1 MFILPVYLAAY
12 QFNYIVMSGRIAKI
26 KEIFN
31 TTLSNGAKLLSF
43 GVDFQGTTHKAI
55 ATGIAGIDAK
65 PTLQDNVVTIK
76 QAHSGSQPLVIGTND
91 VISESVTAEGEIQIY
106 SRNAEGVK
114 QADILIKADGS
125 IKLNNASGSFKLK
138 ADGTCEASNDI
149 VISGISFLEHVHAL
163 PTLQDSQGGA
173 VVTVPADSPTQP
185 PE

>member
-1 MFILPVYLAAY
+1 
-12 QFNYIVMSGRIAKI
+12 MSGRVAKI
-26 KEIFN
+26 VEIFN
-31 TTLSNGAKLLSF
+31 TTLSNGAKLLGY

-55 ATGIAGIDAK
+55 SIGIAGIDAK
-65 PTLQDNVVTIK
+65 PILKDNAVTIK
-76 QAHSGSQPLVIGTND
+76 QENSGSQPLVIGTND
-91 VISESVTAEGEIQIY
+91 VINESVIAEGEIQIY

-125 IKLNNASGSFKLK
+125 IKLKNANGSFELK
-138 ADGTCEASNDI
+138 VDGTCEASGDI
-149 VISGISFLEHVHAL
+149 VIGGKSFLEHVHAL